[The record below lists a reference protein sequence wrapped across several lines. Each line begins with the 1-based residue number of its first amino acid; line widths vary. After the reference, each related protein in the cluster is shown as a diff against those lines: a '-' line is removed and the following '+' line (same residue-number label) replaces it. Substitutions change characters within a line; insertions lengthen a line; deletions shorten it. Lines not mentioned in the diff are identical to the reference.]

1 MNKAVK
7 KIMEVLSSEEEIDVE
22 RERRLAE
29 LKKLDPVRIFTDK
42 LDISV
47 INEGYEVPIR
57 VYFPAKNKLKKEE
70 KIDYGGKALLFL
82 HGGGWATESV
92 ETYERTCRQLAQ
104 STGQLVLSVEYRRA
118 PEHHFPVPL
127 MDSYAAAKAL
137 YAGQLLP
144 DILPENITLIGDS
157 AGGNMA
163 AALAL
168 MARDRGE
175 FAVTQMILIY
185 PALWND
191 YTDNTPFASV
201 QENGKSYL
209 LTAARMESYLNLYQS
224 SPKDRQNP
232 YFAPLLSDNL
242 EGLPRTLV
250 LTAEYDP
257 LRDEGEEF
265 ARRLKTEKNEA
276 EAYRIPGAFHGFFA
290 LGFKHIYVM
299 ESLERIRLFLGE
311 DTEEQSVKNHDNLE
325 KGILFFKDAIGEEK
339 KKHLVN
345 RRKLHAFLKED
356 AENDT
361 AKVKKEEKT

>member
-29 LKKLDPVRIFTDK
+29 LKKLDPVRIITDK
-42 LDISV
+42 LDLHV
-47 INEGYEVPIR
+47 MNEGYEVPIR
-57 VYFPAKNKLKKEE
+57 IYFPTRIRAKEE
-70 KIDYGGKALLFL
+70 DTAEYGGKALLFL

-118 PEHHFPVPL
+118 PEDHFPVPL
-127 MDSYAAAKAL
+127 MDGYAAAKAL
-137 YAGQLLP
+137 YAGRLLP
-144 DILPENITLIGDS
+144 NVLPENITLIGDS

-168 MARDRGE
+168 LARDRGE
-175 FAVTQMILIY
+175 FAIRQMILIY

-191 YTDNTPFASV
+191 YTDSTPFESV
-201 QENGKSYL
+201 KENGKQYL

-224 SPKDRQNP
+224 KPEDRQNP
-232 YFAPLLSDNL
+232 YFAPLLAKSL
-242 EGLPRTLV
+242 AGLPRTLV
-250 LTAEYDP
+250 LTAQYDP

-265 ARRLKTEKNEA
+265 AFRLRSEGNEA
-276 EAYRIPGAFHGFFA
+276 EVYRIPGAFHGFFA

-299 ESLERIRLFLGE
+299 ESLKRICEFLGE
-311 DTEEQSVKNHDNLE
+311 GME
-325 KGILFFKDAIGEEK
+325 KGAAGKLLELFREETGNGLK
-339 KKHLVN
+339 QPEALK
-345 RRKLHAFLKED
+345 RLHSLLREG
-356 AENDT
+356 AENET
-361 AKVKKEEKT
+361 ERVKKEKKAR